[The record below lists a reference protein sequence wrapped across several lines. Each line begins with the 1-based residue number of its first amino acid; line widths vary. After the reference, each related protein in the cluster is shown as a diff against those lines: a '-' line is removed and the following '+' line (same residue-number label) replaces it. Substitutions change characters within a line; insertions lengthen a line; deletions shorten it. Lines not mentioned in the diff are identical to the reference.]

1 MIRVP
6 GDEDEDPP
14 PRPPEW
20 PYAIPCLA
28 IILAALMMWWLWKV
42 S

>member
-6 GDEDEDPP
+6 GDEDEDDPKPP
-14 PRPPEW
+14 AW
-20 PYAIPCLA
+20 PYAILCLA
-28 IILAALMMWWLWKV
+28 IILAALMAWWCWKV